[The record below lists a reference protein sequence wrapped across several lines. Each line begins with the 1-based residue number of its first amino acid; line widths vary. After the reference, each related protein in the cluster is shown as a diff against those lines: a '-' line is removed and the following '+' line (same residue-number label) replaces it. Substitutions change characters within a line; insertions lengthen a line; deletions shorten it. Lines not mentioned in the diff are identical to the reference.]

1 MGVPEEWLVV
11 TLITFFKAVDLSVL
25 IKMKD
30 RESKLIIIH
39 QRYLSLIYQVN
50 QYQLNGEDPPDDLI
64 KAASDMERIVKL
76 IARARS

>member
-1 MGVPEEWLVV
+1 MVV

-30 RESKLIIIH
+30 QKSKLIKIH
-39 QRYLSLIYQVN
+39 KRYLSLIYQIN
-50 QYQLNGEDPPDDLI
+50 QYQLNGEDPPDGLI

-76 IARARS
+76 IARARG

>member
-1 MGVPEEWLVV
+1 VVV

-39 QRYLSLIYQVN
+39 QRYLSLIYQIN
-50 QYQLNGEDPPDDLI
+50 QYQLNGEDPPNDLI
-64 KAASDMERIVKL
+64 KAVSDMERIVKL
-76 IARARS
+76 IARARG

>member
-1 MGVPEEWLVV
+1 MFVK
-11 TLITFFKAVDLSVL
+11 LITFLKAVDLSVL

-30 RESKLIIIH
+30 RESKLLKIQ
-39 QRYLSLIYQVN
+39 QRYLSVIYQIN

-64 KAASDMERIVKL
+64 KAALDMERIVKL

>member
-1 MGVPEEWLVV
+1 MFVK
-11 TLITFFKAVDLSVL
+11 LITFLKAVDLSVL
-25 IKMKD
+25 IKMKN
-30 RESKLIIIH
+30 RESKLLKIQ
-39 QRYLSLIYQVN
+39 QRYLSVIYQIN